1 VITRL
6 VVVVVLLAGVAVAC
20 RGYRSRRARLADDPP
35 VGTRVPAELRK
46 GADRTW
52 VVFTTPYCAGCGPV
66 EERLRSSDP
75 GARVVRVDA
84 TRDPLLAEA
93 FAVRSAPTAVLADAD
108 GRVQARLV
116 GAEAVHRWAGD
127 RA

>member
-1 VITRL
+1 MITRL

-20 RGYRSRRARLADDPP
+20 RGYRSRRARLTDDPP